1 MGQLSIW
8 SFPTRIVFGA
18 GAAKQAGAE
27 AKRLGSKHALVVTDR
42 GVVGAG
48 LLAPIE
54 ASLREAGI
62 KWTVFDGVLG
72 NPIEANVHEG
82 VRAFRSSGA
91 DLVIA
96 VGGGSPL
103 DVGKLVRLG
112 IHHHRPLAEYDDAI
126 GGDQHI
132 TANVPPML
140 ALPTTAGTGSE
151 VGRSGVVTLDASLST
166 LGGSAPTSG
175 ATPPNPRRKTVIFS
189 PHLLA
194 NVAILDPELTRS
206 MPAFLTAATGIDAL
220 THCLEAYVAK
230 GDHPM
235 ADGIALEGIRHVGRY
250 LERAVK
256 HGGDLEARG
265 GMMKAAMMG
274 AVAFQKGLGACHS
287 LAHPLSSEH
296 GTHHGLANALCLPA
310 VCAFNAEVA
319 GTRLA
324 EVSVLL
330 GGEASPAGCV
340 EAVRRLR
347 DRLGLPGTLSQAGVP
362 RENLDR
368 LADLAFQDACHTSN
382 PRPCTRDD
390 LRALYEA
397 SF

>member
-1 MGQLSIW
+1 MGPLSIW

-18 GAAKQAGAE
+18 GAAKQTGAE
-27 AKRLGSKHALVVTDR
+27 ATRLGSKHALVVTDK

-62 KWTVFDGVLG
+62 AWTIFDGVLG
-72 NPIEANVHEG
+72 NPVEANVHDG
-82 VRAFRSSGA
+82 VRAFRASGA

-126 GGDQHI
+126 GGDRYI

-151 VGRSGVVTLDASLST
+151 VGRSGVVTLDS
-166 LGGSAPTSG
+166 
-175 ATPPNPRRKTVIFS
+175 NHRKTVIFS

-194 NVAILDPELTRS
+194 NAAILDPELTRS
-206 MPAFLTAATGIDAL
+206 MPAFLTAATGMDAL

-235 ADGIALEGIRHVGRY
+235 ADGIALEGIRHIGRY

-256 HGGDLEARG
+256 NGDDLEARG

-296 GTHHGLANALCLPA
+296 GTHHGLANAICLPS
-310 VCAFNAEVA
+310 VCAFNAEVVGA
-319 GTRLA
+319 RLA

-347 DRLGLPGTLSQAGVP
+347 ERTGLPGTLTQAGVP
-362 RENLDR
+362 RANLDR
-368 LADLAFQDACHTSN
+368 LADLAFQDACHPSN

-397 SF
+397 CF